1 MAGQLIQRG
10 GRTWLVRV
18 YLGRDPQSGKRRY
31 HNHTVNGNKKDA
43 QRYLTEKLQEIDLGT
58 FVEPSVV
65 TVGEYLDKWLMAAA
79 KPRLTELT
87 FQHYEDLLRRYVRPT
102 LGNAK
107 LGNVR
112 PLDIQTLYTGMQDG
126 GLSARVVRYTHAVL
140 NSALKQAVKWRL
152 MPQNPAAMVDLPR
165 VERKEMQALT
175 PAEASRFLAAAATD
189 RFKALFNLALITGM
203 RPSEYLGLQWPDISF
218 EAGTVTV
225 QRTLTWTHRGTY
237 YFGETKTK
245 HSRRNIPLPV
255 PLLSLLKEHKRGQ
268 GEERLRA
275 GAGYQ
280 NLSLVFCGKEGQPIM
295 PHNLIVRH
303 FKPILKEANLPKTV
317 RLYDLRH
324 TCATLL
330 LAGNENPKVVSERL
344 GHASITLTLD
354 TYSHVLPTMQQA
366 ASDKLEKMLFSKIG
380 TQ

>member
-112 PLDIQTLYTGMQDG
+112 PLDIQTLYSGMQGG

-237 YFGETKTK
+237 YFGETKTN

-268 GEERLRA
+268 AEERLKA
-275 GAGYQ
+275 GAAYQ
-280 NLSLVFCGKEGQPIM
+280 NQNLVFCGREGQPIM

-330 LAGNENPKVVSERL
+330 LASNENPKVVSERL

-366 ASDKLEKMLFSKIG
+366 ASDKLEKMLFSKVG